1 MQNLP
6 QDVHLLTDTQIFAL
20 ENYGINIEFLYP
32 DEILNL
38 ENRDMYDITRDARF
52 HEHKSKHRKTSDK
65 MVKSKKLNSYK
76 AKKDGLTTL

>member
-6 QDVHLLTDTQIFAL
+6 QDVHSLTDTQIFAL

-38 ENRDMYDITRDARF
+38 ENRDKFDITRDNRF

-76 AKKDGLTTL
+76 AKMNKETTL

>member
-6 QDVHLLTDTQIFAL
+6 LDVHSLTDTQIFAL
-20 ENYGINIEFLYP
+20 ENYGIDVEFLYP

-38 ENRDMYDITRDARF
+38 ENRDMFDINRDNRF
-52 HEHKSKHRKTSDK
+52 HEHKNKHRKTSEK